1 MSNSFFQN
9 KKGGQILL
17 KDGPPKQFE
26 FSKRD
31 IVIDTNKG
39 DIYFKDKRGSL
50 KKVFSPGGPNDP
62 PQSLQLGNISS
73 SRGIFGQITA
83 SGDISTSGVVIAAEF
98 RSDGSDSIRMVDSI
112 NVVGN
117 ITSSQ
122 TGSFTGGVSSIST
135 GSFGYIDTVGLKV
148 SGKVQ
153 SDLIPNVDAIHD
165 LGSST
170 LRWND
175 LHIFSSSVR
184 FYDSDGEI
192 GAISFERNR
201 GVKIQQAGG
210 ANGALTKI
218 SSSAILS
225 TGNIEAKGSVI
236 AQTGSF
242 SIIEGGVF

>member
-1 MSNSFFQN
+1 MSFFP
-9 KKGGQILL
+9 KKTGQILL
-17 KDGPPKQFE
+17 KDGAPKQFE

-39 DIYFKDKRGSL
+39 DIYFKDKRGTL
-50 KKVFSPGGPNDP
+50 KKVFSPAGPGEP

-73 SRGIFGQITA
+73 SQVICTEITA
-83 SGDISTSGVVIAAEF
+83 SGDISSSGVIIAAEF
-98 RSDGSDSIRMVDSI
+98 RSDGSDSIRMVDSL

-117 ITSSQ
+117 ISSSG

-153 SDLIPNVDAIHD
+153 SDLIPDVDAAHD

-184 FYDSDGEI
+184 FYDNSGEI

-201 GVKIQQAGG
+201 GVKMKLAGG
-210 ANGALTKI
+210 ADAAET
-218 SSSAILS
+218 ILS
-225 TGNIEAKGSVI
+225 ASGIRATGNIVSKGAVI

-242 SIIEGGVF
+242 SVIEGGVF

>member
-1 MSNSFFQN
+1 MSFLP
-9 KKGGQILL
+9 KKTGQILL
-17 KDGPPKQFE
+17 KDGVPKQFE
-26 FSKRD
+26 FSKKD

-39 DIYFKDKRGSL
+39 DIYFKDKRGTL
-50 KKVFSPGGPNDP
+50 KKVFSPTGPGEA

-73 SRGIFGQITA
+73 STVICTEITA
-83 SGDISTSGVVIAAEF
+83 SGDISSRGVIIAAEF
-98 RSDGSDSIRMVDSI
+98 RSDGNDSIRMVDSL
-112 NVVGN
+112 NVIGN
-117 ITSSQ
+117 ISSSG
-122 TGSFTGGVSSIST
+122 TGSFIGGISSTVST

-153 SDLIPNVDAIHD
+153 SDLIPDVDATHD

-184 FYDSDGEI
+184 FYDANGEI

-201 GVKIQQAGG
+201 GVKMTQAGG
-210 ANGALTKI
+210 ANAAETVL
-218 SSSAILS
+218 SASGIRA
-225 TGNIEAKGSVI
+225 TGNITSNSSVI
-236 AQTGSF
+236 GVTGSF